1 MSEYGKTLVPWGEW
15 IRRRG
20 HYVGIRSQVA
30 IAKAVGCSFDQL
42 ARWIAL
48 ESPPEKMLKGFDG
61 KLCQVLLTD
70 RPTLFISYATI
81 APEDAPILDVR
92 HTGSTMAEKLD
103 HLIAGKSKS
112 ELARRAGITTF
123 SIDAM
128 LSGGNFDFHDF
139 LSLACILRVPASF
152 LTDGSKGVADYEG
165 TGVTQSPS
173 ETSTAA

>member
-1 MSEYGKTLVPWGEW
+1 MSKYERESHWGLCLDRRRRFLGIMSQKVFTEMIGCSLDQVCRW
-15 IRRRG
+15 IR
-20 HYVGIRSQVA
+20 SEA
-30 IAKAVGCSFDQL
+30 
-42 ARWIAL
+42 
-48 ESPPEKMLKGFDG
+48 PPSRMSYGYDG
-61 KLCQVLLTD
+61 KLCKILLTN
-70 RPTLFISYATI
+70 RITLFTHYASV
-81 APEDAPILDVR
+81 APEEWPVIDMP
-92 HTGSTMAEKLD
+92 TPGSTMAEKLN

-128 LSGGNFDFHDF
+128 LSGGNFDFYDF

-152 LTDGSKGVADYEG
+152 LTDGSKGIADYEG